1 MASVPTKIADV
12 AIVGAGLVGPVLAML
27 LVGRGF
33 TVKIYERRKDPRQN
47 ESEIRSF
54 DLALSKRGLDT
65 LKKAGLIHKL
75 LNGNTVPVDSRL
87 VYQRD
92 SSTYV
97 WWYGEKGDVLHSIE
111 RNRLNSIVLDEAE
124 SRGVVIYFNHK
135 VEDCNVQTGELKIL
149 RNEEERFEV
158 KSDFIF
164 GCDGA
169 HSVVRMRGFMR
180 DRNTGF
186 RYEQSYI
193 PYGYKEL
200 HIPVAQDGGF
210 ALKETHLHL
219 WPREKFMLMGLPNP
233 DKSITLTLFMPFE
246 KFDEVGADDQK
257 LITLFEKEFPGIVDK
272 LGGRRELMKQYAST
286 KVGKM
291 ISIKCDPHHIG
302 QALILGDA
310 AHAMVPF
317 YGQGVNA
324 GFEDCLI
331 LDECLEVEQ
340 NDLLR
345 AVKLYANDRPKDADA
360 IVGLSLYN
368 FEEMRDFVSKRAF
381 QLKRQVMY
389 FLSKYT
395 GQWITPLYSM
405 VAFTRIPYH
414 EVVRRHI
421 QQEEMWRKIMFLIF
435 ALIITAVLYI
445 CLPATNLLAVIIL
458 LVLVVLF
465 VHFTPMYSWKY

>member
-1 MASVPTKIADV
+1 MESTPTKIGEV
-12 AIVGAGLVGPVLAML
+12 TIVGAGLVGPVLAIL
-27 LVGRGF
+27 LVGKGF
-33 TVKIYERRKDPRQN
+33 TVKIYETRKDPRQK
-47 ESEIRSF
+47 ESESRSF
-54 DLALSKRGLDT
+54 NLVLTKRGLDT
-65 LKKAGLIHKL
+65 LKKAGLLHKL

-92 SSTYV
+92 NSTYV
-97 WWYGEKGDVLHSIE
+97 WRYGGKGDILHSIE
-111 RNRLNSIVLDEAE
+111 RNRLNRIVLDEAE
-124 SRGVVIYFNHK
+124 SRGVKIYFNHK
-135 VEDCNVQTGELKIL
+135 VEDCNVQTGKLKIL
-149 RNEEERFEV
+149 KNNEERFEV
-158 KSDFIF
+158 ESNFIF

-180 DRNTGF
+180 DRNARF
-186 RYEQSYI
+186 HYKQSYI

-200 HIPVAQDGGF
+200 HIPVAHDGGF
-210 ALKETHLHL
+210 ALEETHLHL

-233 DKSITLTLFMPFE
+233 DKSITLVLFMPFE
-246 KFDEVGADDQK
+246 KFDEIGTDDQK
-257 LITLFEKEFPGIVDK
+257 IITLFEKEFPGVVGK
-272 LGGRRELMKQYAST
+272 LGGRKEFIKQYSST
-286 KVGKM
+286 KVGQM

-331 LDECLEVEQ
+331 LDECLEVEE

-345 AVKLYANDRPKDADA
+345 AVKLYAKDRPKNADA

-368 FEEMRDFVSKRAF
+368 FEEMRDFVSKRGF
-381 QLKRQVMY
+381 QLKRQVMRL
-389 FLSKYT
+389 LSKLT

-414 EVVRRHI
+414 EVVKQHI
-421 QQEEMWRKIMFLIF
+421 QQEEIWRKIILLIF
-435 ALIITAVLYI
+435 ALIIAAVLYM
-445 CLPATNLLAVIIL
+445 CLPASNLVAIAVF
-458 LVLVVLF
+458 LVVLF
-465 VHFTPMYSWKY
+465 VYFTPMYSWKY